1 MFQAVL
7 IALWTGVCLAGMLLG
22 IYTNRGTLTSQ
33 IEKISR
39 VASMIGVTV
48 IAGLAVSFVKITTPI
63 QYVAS
68 VPGGGEQVVS
78 LQSMIDAIAPNL
90 LPCLFVGLVFYL
102 IKVKKWTTVK
112 LVCMTILLGILLSVL
127 HLVA

>member
-1 MFQAVL
+1 M
-7 IALWTGVCLAGMLLG
+7 
-22 IYTNRGTLTSQ
+22 
-33 IEKISR
+33 
-39 VASMIGVTV
+39 
-48 IAGLAVSFVKITTPI
+48 
-63 QYVAS
+63 AS
-68 VPGGGEQVVS
+68 VPGGGEQVVA